1 MLRYLYLMLFL
12 SQVVWAQQDSWIKSG
27 NGLSGAYSEG
37 KSIALHP
44 NGDVFV
50 VGVFTGK
57 NIHEGQVL
65 ETDGIISEDSF
76 ISRYRSSGE
85 KVWIKKIFMQTEGFG
100 VNRVTDIEVDS
111 NGDFIIIG
119 ASYTKASFLGANSEQ
134 GAFIAKFD
142 IDLNLKWI
150 NYESQV
156 SLQDFR
162 SSILVGERIA
172 IDKNDHIFWYTD
184 QIYTQNF
191 TELGGLGLIKYS
203 ANGTRLWNKQITF
216 NPEYFHPVLRD
227 ITVESNGAITV
238 SGVFFN
244 QIHFGGISF
253 FNNQSV
259 NVNRQQLFVSRFSSA
274 GDYQW
279 AIQSNFG
286 SSTVG
291 LSHTSDIDGNVYL
304 SGQFGA
310 GSQLITEGN
319 TYINTV
325 DPRGFV
331 AKIDNSGKLI
341 WLNTI
346 DRAFAWD
353 ITLGRDGFFFL
364 TGILYGEFQYQS
376 FKMPT
381 EGEGTQTFIIK
392 IDDDGFYRGS
402 SFSSPLD
409 NPDTPEIPDTYGF
422 QTITDA
428 NGNLYTLGSFHEGFI
443 FGCLS
448 ATTEIFNYSFYL
460 IKHQLNQT
468 PSAQSLTITGPE
480 GPFCESTVVT
490 LQTNNFSEIKKY
502 KWFLPEGVT
511 STNGQTEFIDNFI
524 TLNVTPLASN
534 KPIIVIGET
543 DSVCN
548 VFYGDPYSLEILLK
562 PKEPEII
569 LSKNLVCPATSELF
583 AVKRFE
589 NSVDISWS
597 LPVGVTAQLNTA
609 ADTAK
614 LTFLNNFTQGDITI
628 TATNT
633 CGITST
639 SFQIQTFLNP
649 DKPILSGN
657 LILCAADI
665 QIEKSTTPV
674 DNALAYEWE
683 LPSFI
688 AHNPSLPA
696 TSNQLNAF
704 VFPQFYSGQIRV
716 RAIGNCTQSEWSNPI
731 SISRVAPPGD
741 ITTILGP
748 EQICVD
754 TNGDVRYQVSD
765 AANATSYI
773 WTVPDI
779 FLTKGQTSTTTN
791 HIQLKANKA
800 GNGFLKVYAINT
812 CNEKG
817 DSALVSINTFKT
829 LSIPKL
835 EVTSCDKELIVS
847 NAEAPTWYY
856 NETLLQNV
864 SQTTLSVLDSGIYY
878 VRVNNFC
885 GTQES
890 EHFEVYPVIPE
901 KLFFPNVI
909 TPDGDRINDSF
920 KIDKSLTGSN
930 LLILNRWGK
939 EIYYTSNYQNEW
951 MADDHPTGV
960 YFFKMSNSCLAIPIQ
975 GWINVVR

>member
-1 MLRYLYLMLFL
+1 MLRSLYLLLFL
-12 SQVVWAQQDSWIKSG
+12 SQVVWAQQDSWIKSSDG
-27 NGLSGAYSEG
+27 VSGAYSEG
-37 KSIALHP
+37 KSIVLHP

-57 NIHEGQVL
+57 NISEGQVL

-85 KVWIKKIFMQTEGFG
+85 KVWTKKLFIQTEGYG
-100 VNRVTDIEVDS
+100 VNRVTNIEVDS
-111 NGDFIIIG
+111 KGDLIIIG
-119 ASYTKASFLGANSEQ
+119 ASYTQSSFLGTNSGQ

-142 IDLNLKWI
+142 FDLNLIWI

-156 SLQDFR
+156 NLRDFGS
-162 SSILVGERIA
+162 SSIVGERIA
-172 IDKNDHIFWYTD
+172 IDKNDDILWYTD

-203 ANGTRLWNKQITF
+203 AHGTKLWNKQITF
-216 NPEYFHPVLRD
+216 NPEFFHPVLRG
-227 ITVESNGAITV
+227 ITVENNGTITV

-244 QIHFGGISF
+244 QIHFSGKSF

-259 NVNRQQLFVSRFSSA
+259 NVNRQQLFVARFSST
-274 GDYQW
+274 GDYLW

-291 LSHTSDIDGNVYL
+291 LSHTSDMDGNVYL

-319 TYINTV
+319 TYSNTG
-325 DPRGFV
+325 DLRGFV

-341 WLNTI
+341 WLNPI
-346 DRAFAWD
+346 DSAYAWD
-353 ITLGRDGFFFL
+353 ITLGRDGFFYL
-364 TGILYGEFQYQS
+364 TGIVYAEFHYQS
-376 FKMPT
+376 FVKSS
-381 EGEGTQTFIIK
+381 EGSQTFIIK
-392 IDDDGFYRGS
+392 IDNDGFYRGS
-402 SFSSPLD
+402 SFSSALD
-409 NPDTPEIPDTYGF
+409 NPDTPEGPDTYGF

-428 NGNLYTLGSFHEGFI
+428 HGNLYTLGSFHEGFI

-448 ATTEIFNYSFYL
+448 ATTEIYHYSFYL

-468 PSAQSLTITGPE
+468 PSAQPLTITGPA

-490 LQTNNFSEIKKY
+490 LETNSFSEIKKY

-511 STNGQTEFIDNFI
+511 SSNGQTEFTDNFI
-524 TLNVTPLASN
+524 SLNVTPLASN

-543 DSVCN
+543 NSVCN
-548 VFYGDPYSLEILLK
+548 VFYGDPYFIEIRVK
-562 PKEPEII
+562 PQEPEII
-569 LSKNLVCPATSELF
+569 LSKNLVCPVTSELF

-589 NSVDISWS
+589 NAVDISWN
-597 LPVGVTAQLNTA
+597 LPAGVTAQLNTA

-614 LTFLNNFTQGDITI
+614 LNFLNNFTQGDITI

-633 CGITST
+633 CGHAST
-639 SFQIQTFLNP
+639 NFQIQTFLNP
-649 DKPILSGN
+649 DQPILSGN
-657 LILCAADI
+657 LIICAADI

-674 DNALAYEWE
+674 ANALGYEWE

-688 AHNPSLPA
+688 AHNPSLPDS
-696 TSNQLNAF
+696 SNQLNAF

-716 RAIGNCTQSEWSNPI
+716 RAIGNCTPSEWSNPI
-731 SISRVAPPGD
+731 SIGRAAPPAD
-741 ITTILGP
+741 ISTILGP

-754 TNGDVRYQVSD
+754 TNGDVRYQVID
-765 AANATSYI
+765 AANATNYI

-779 FLTKGQTSTTTN
+779 FLTNGQTSTATN
-791 HIQLKANKA
+791 YIQLKANKA

-817 DSALVSINTFKT
+817 DSALISINTFKT

-847 NAEAPTWYY
+847 NAEAPNWYY
-856 NETLLQNV
+856 NETLLQNF
-864 SQTTLSVLDSGIYY
+864 SQTSLSVLDSGIYY
-878 VRVNNFC
+878 VSVNNFC

-890 EHFEVYPVIPE
+890 EYVEVNPVIQE

-909 TPDGDRINDSF
+909 TPDGDGKNDFF
-920 KIDKSLTGSN
+920 KIDKSLINSN

-939 EIYYTSNYQNEW
+939 EIYNTSNYQNEW
-951 MADDHPTGV
+951 MADNHPTGV
-960 YFFKMSNSCLAIPIQ
+960 YFFKISNSCLAMPIQ